1 MDCAYRNMNEHRY
14 ARIKKGIPGRS
25 LAFWAHP
32 DLDNALRQESEREAL
47 TMSATICQLLRQRL
61 NLP

>member
-1 MDCAYRNMNEHRY
+1 MSELRY
-14 ARIKKGIPGRS
+14 ARIKKGVPGRS

-32 DLDNALRQESEREAL
+32 DLDQALRAECERESL
-47 TMSATICQLLRQRL
+47 TMSATICLLLRQRL